1 MRALIMAGGG
11 MKVGFQAGVLQVWL
25 DEAGIEF
32 GHADGAS
39 GGCFNLAMY
48 CEGRSGTQIA
58 DAWRDIE
65 HAGLDPVTFA
75 WAGPQEPGH
84 GHYYAVVGSTFLI
97 EYDNTQDGANH
108 VHSVWRDFTN
118 DFGGDVLAEHYAESA
133 HHHDHE

>member
-48 CEGRSGTQIA
+48 CEGRSAERRSRTPGATSSLSA
-58 DAWRDIE
+58 PSASTS
-65 HAGLDPVTFA
+65 ATF
-75 WAGPQEPGH
+75 
-84 GHYYAVVGSTFLI
+84 
-97 EYDNTQDGANH
+97 
-108 VHSVWRDFTN
+108 
-118 DFGGDVLAEHYAESA
+118 
-133 HHHDHE
+133 